1 MAKEHAAERI
11 KLIKTIA
18 FLVPIE
24 MCTFI
29 KHVINHR
36 NIQYH
41 CLYIYSTMLHKNGV

>member
-36 NIQYH
+36 SIQYH
-41 CLYIYSTMLHKNGV
+41 CLYIFYNVI